1 MDAPTTSDTASDQVS
16 QRRGWLLI
24 LGSLAMV
31 TATLAGSFLW
41 TDDAFPMAPF
51 RMFSYGNSP
60 NSVVRTMRF
69 EADLENGEHVRL
81 DASTVGLRRA
91 ELEEQTN
98 PHRRVPDENLEAI
111 AAVYNE
117 RHDPDMVHL
126 QVVVRRIDMVDG
138 VPQPGETI
146 TVIGDWADD
155 RYTGERV
162 DVDLDLA
169 EPWGGYG
176 S

>member
-1 MDAPTTSDTASDQVS
+1 MESPTRSDGASGERRWWFLPIVS
-16 QRRGWLLI
+16 LALAAATI
-24 LGSLAMV
+24 AGSLW
-31 TATLAGSFLW
+31 W
-41 TDDAFPMAPF
+41 TDDAFPVAPF

-69 EADLENGEHVRL
+69 EADLADGSHVRL
-81 DASTVGLRRA
+81 DASAVGLRRA

-98 PHRRVPDENLEAI
+98 PNRRVPDDHLVAI
-111 AAVYNE
+111 AEVYND

-126 QVVVRRIDMVDG
+126 QVVVRRVDMVDG
-138 VPQPGETI
+138 QPRDESI

-155 RYTGERV
+155 RWDGQRV
-162 DVDLDLA
+162 EVDLPVA
-169 EPWGGYG
+169 EPWEGYG

>member
-1 MDAPTTSDTASDQVS
+1 MLT
-16 QRRGWLLI
+16 
-24 LGSLAMV
+24 LGSVLVALA
-31 TATLAGSFLW
+31 TIAGSLWW

-69 EADLENGEHVRL
+69 QADLADGRHVRL

-91 ELEEQTN
+91 ELEEQTHPN
-98 PHRRVPDENLEAI
+98 RRVPDENLAAI
-111 AAVYNE
+111 AAVYND

-155 RYTGERV
+155 RWDGERA
-162 DVDLDLA
+162 DVDLPLA
-169 EPWGGYG
+169 DPWEGYG